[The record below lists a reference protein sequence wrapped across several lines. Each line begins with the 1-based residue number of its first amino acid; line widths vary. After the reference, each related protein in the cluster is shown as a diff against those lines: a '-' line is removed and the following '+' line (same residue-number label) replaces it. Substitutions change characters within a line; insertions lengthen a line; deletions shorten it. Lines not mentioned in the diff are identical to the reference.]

1 MLVRLRLTTEN
12 NQIYK
17 NGVERMTKA
26 IINKQTITSLE
37 LLEQINFFRRKE
49 GNKKPLHHKTLLNII
64 RDEFEEEINEQKI
77 LPVTYTD
84 KKGEERPMYILT
96 LDQARQVLTRE
107 SPTVRK
113 AVFEYIRAL
122 ENEID
127 KKNKLLAGL
136 FSDNKSE
143 VVECH
148 KKLIELEKEPL
159 IQEIS
164 YKDEVIN
171 GLTKDI
177 SLMEK
182 RQVLNQIMRKP
193 STNFHDRWSILYKE
207 FEGKYHVDLK
217 RKVEGYNKKNNT
229 KLRKLDY
236 IDNVMNKLPELYDL
250 ACKIFEGDITE
261 ILARYQSI
269 INQKS
274 LKN

>member
-1 MLVRLRLTTEN
+1 MEQIKKLTE
-12 NQIYK
+12 K
-17 NGVERMTKA
+17 N
-26 IINKQTITSLE
+26 TITSLE
-37 LLEQINFFRRKE
+37 LLEQINFFRKKE
-49 GNKKPLHHKTLLNII
+49 GNKKPLRHDNLLNII
-64 RDEFEEEINEQKI
+64 RDEFEEEIRDLKI
-77 LPVTYTD
+77 QVSFYKRETGNGTMKEY
-84 KKGEERPMYILT
+84 PMYILT

-113 AVFEYIRAL
+113 EIFKYIRAL

-236 IDNVMNKLPELYDL
+236 IDNVMNKLPELYNL
-250 ACKIFEGDITE
+250 ACKIFEGDIME
-261 ILARYQSI
+261 ILERYQNI

-274 LKN
+274 LRN

>member
-1 MLVRLRLTTEN
+1 MEQIKKLTE
-12 NQIYK
+12 K
-17 NGVERMTKA
+17 N
-26 IINKQTITSLE
+26 TITSLE
-37 LLEQINFFRRKE
+37 LLEQINFFRKKE
-49 GNKKPLHHKTLLNII
+49 GNKKPLQHNDLLKII
-64 RDEFEEEINEQKI
+64 RDEFDEEIRQGKFSQSF
-77 LPVTYTD
+77 YT
-84 KKGEERPMYILT
+84 KETGNGTIREYPMYILT
-96 LDQARQVLTRE
+96 LDQSRQVLTRE

-159 IQEIS
+159 IQEID
-164 YKDEVIN
+164 YKNGIIN

-217 RKVEGYNKKNNT
+217 RRVEGYNKKNKT
-229 KLRKLDY
+229 KLSKLDY
-236 IDNVMNKLPELYDL
+236 IDTVMNKLSELYNL
-250 ACKIFEGDITE
+250 ACKIFEGDTQE
-261 ILARYQSI
+261 ILARYQKN
-269 INQKS
+269 INSKEITKLEYQ
-274 LKN
+274 

>member
-1 MLVRLRLTTEN
+1 MEQIKKLTE
-12 NQIYK
+12 K
-17 NGVERMTKA
+17 N
-26 IINKQTITSLE
+26 TITSLE
-37 LLEQINFFRRKE
+37 LLEQINFFREKD
-49 GNKKPLHHKTLLNII
+49 GNKKPLQHKTLLNII

-113 AVFEYIRAL
+113 AVFKYIRAL

-159 IQEIS
+159 IQEIN
-164 YKDEVIN
+164 YKDEVIY

-177 SLMEK
+177 TLMEK

-217 RKVEGYNKKNNT
+217 RKLEGYNKKNNT

-236 IDNVMNKLPELYDL
+236 IDSVMNKLPELYDL

>member
-1 MLVRLRLTTEN
+1 
-12 NQIYK
+12 
-17 NGVERMTKA
+17 MTKT

-37 LLEQINFFRRKE
+37 LLEQINFFRKKE
-49 GNKKPLHHKTLLNII
+49 GNKKPLRHDNLLNII
-64 RDEFEEEINEQKI
+64 RDEFEEEIRDLKI
-77 LPVTYTD
+77 QVSFYKRETGNGTMKEY
-84 KKGEERPMYILT
+84 PMYILT

-113 AVFEYIRAL
+113 EIFKYIRAL

-177 SLMEK
+177 PLMEK
-182 RQVLNQIMRKP
+182 RQVLNQIMKK
-193 STNFHDRWSILYKE
+193 SSSNFHDRWSILYKE

-217 RKVEGYNKKNNT
+217 RKY
-229 KLRKLDY
+229 
-236 IDNVMNKLPELYDL
+236 
-250 ACKIFEGDITE
+250 
-261 ILARYQSI
+261 
-269 INQKS
+269 
-274 LKN
+274 

>member
-1 MLVRLRLTTEN
+1 MNSV
-12 NQIYK
+12 
-17 NGVERMTKA
+17 

-37 LLEQINFFRRKE
+37 LLEQINFFRKQE
-49 GNKKPLHHKTLLNII
+49 GNKKPLQHKTLLNII

-113 AVFEYIRAL
+113 AIFKYIRAL

-136 FSDNKSE
+136 FSDDKSE

-148 KKLIELEKEPL
+148 KKLMELEKEPL
-159 IQEIS
+159 MQEIE
-164 YKDEVIN
+164 YKGEVIE

-182 RQVLNQIMRKP
+182 RQVLNQIIKKP
-193 STNFHDRWSILYKE
+193 KTNFHDRWSILYKE

-217 RKVEGYNKKNNT
+217 KRVEGYNKKNKT
-229 KLRKLDY
+229 KLSKLDY
-236 IDNVMNKLPELYDL
+236 IDNVINKLPELYNI
-250 ACKIFEGDITE
+250 ACKIFEGDTQE
-261 ILARYQSI
+261 ILERYQNN
-269 INQKS
+269 INQKN
-274 LKN
+274 LKI

>member
-1 MLVRLRLTTEN
+1 
-12 NQIYK
+12 
-17 NGVERMTKA
+17 MTKA
-26 IINKQTITSLE
+26 IMNKQTITSLE
-37 LLEQINFFRRKE
+37 LLEQINFFREKE
-49 GNKKPLHHKTLLNII
+49 GKKTELQHYDLLKII
-64 RDEFEEEINEQKI
+64 RSEFKEEINQGKI
-77 LPVTYTD
+77 SCGSYTD

-236 IDNVMNKLPELYDL
+236 IDNVMNKLPELYNL
-250 ACKIFEGDITE
+250 ACKIFEGDIME
-261 ILARYQSI
+261 ILERYQNI

-274 LKN
+274 LRN

>member
-49 GNKKPLHHKTLLNII
+49 GNKKPLQHKTLLNII

-96 LDQARQVLTRE
+96 LDQSRQVLTRE

-159 IQEIS
+159 IQEID
-164 YKDEVIN
+164 YKNGIIN

-193 STNFHDRWSILYKE
+193 STNFHDRWSVLYKE

-217 RKVEGYNKKNNT
+217 RKLEGYNEKNNT

-236 IDNVMNKLPELYDL
+236 IDSVMNKLPELYDL

>member
-1 MLVRLRLTTEN
+1 MEQIKKLTE
-12 NQIYK
+12 K
-17 NGVERMTKA
+17 N
-26 IINKQTITSLE
+26 TITSLE
-37 LLEQINFFRRKE
+37 LLEQINFFRKKE
-49 GNKKPLHHKTLLNII
+49 GNKKPLQHNDLLKII
-64 RDEFEEEINEQKI
+64 RDEFDEEIRQGKFSQSF
-77 LPVTYTD
+77 YT
-84 KKGEERPMYILT
+84 KETGNGTIREYPMYILT
-96 LDQARQVLTRE
+96 LDQSRQVLTRE

-148 KKLIELEKEPL
+148 KKLIELEKETL
-159 IQEIS
+159 IQEID
-164 YKDEVIN
+164 YKNGIIN

-217 RKVEGYNKKNNT
+217 RKLEGYNEKNNT

-236 IDNVMNKLPELYDL
+236 IDSVMNKLPELYDL

>member
-1 MLVRLRLTTEN
+1 MFT
-12 NQIYK
+12 IK
-17 NGVERMTKA
+17 KGDG
-26 IINKQTITSLE
+26 TITSLE
-37 LLEQINFFRRKE
+37 LLEQINFFRKEE
-49 GNKKPLHHKTLLNII
+49 GNKTELGHNDLLKII
-64 RDEFEEEINEQKI
+64 RDEFEEEIGMGKISQTHYTHPQNKQK
-77 LPVTYTD
+77 Y
-84 KKGEERPMYILT
+84 PMFILT
-96 LDQARQVLTRE
+96 LDQARQVLARE

-113 AVFEYIRAL
+113 AIFKYIRAL

-236 IDNVMNKLPELYDL
+236 IDNVMNKLPELYNL
-250 ACKIFEGDITE
+250 ACKIFEGDIME
-261 ILARYQSI
+261 ILERYQNI

-274 LKN
+274 LRN